1 MYHHSIVRP
10 TGKGY
15 GSLCGIRERLSYREA
30 FVSLQYTNGGEAIS
44 VVRVVVVDVTSRVL
58 IPSIVRVVAVRATQ
72 AHILRTAYTL
82 IIKTISKGWN
92 SVYNLILSTRG
103 GGF

>member
-1 MYHHSIVRP
+1 M
-10 TGKGY
+10 GKGY
-15 GSLCGIRERLSYREA
+15 GSLCCIQERHSYGKALLS
-30 FVSLQYTNGGEAIS
+30 FLYTNGGEAIS

-58 IPSIVRVVAVRATQ
+58 IPSIVRIAAIRATQ

>member
-1 MYHHSIVRP
+1 M
-10 TGKGY
+10 
-15 GSLCGIRERLSYREA
+15 
-30 FVSLQYTNGGEAIS
+30 SLQYTNGGEAIS

-72 AHILRTAYTL
+72 AHILRSAYTL
-82 IIKTISKGWN
+82 TIKPVRSASSALPH

-103 GGF
+103 GDL